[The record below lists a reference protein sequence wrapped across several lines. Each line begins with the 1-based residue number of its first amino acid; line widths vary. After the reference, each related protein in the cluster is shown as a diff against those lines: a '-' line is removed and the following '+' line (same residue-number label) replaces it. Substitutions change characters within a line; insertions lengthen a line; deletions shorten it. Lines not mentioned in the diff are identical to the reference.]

1 MNFLSTN
8 DSAKHQYKYSKESFH
23 DESCKVQFSCATSNS
38 SDKKSNLLTD
48 DFVSTVKFNK
58 NTQTEVIEKS
68 DKIIQNNL
76 TLAAL
81 LNRTNLFYS

>member
-1 MNFLSTN
+1 M
-8 DSAKHQYKYSKESFH
+8 KHQYKHSKESLNEDLKN
-23 DESCKVQFSCATSNS
+23 DESCKAKLSCATSS
-38 SDKKSNLLTD
+38 TLDIKSDLSTDNL
-48 DFVSTVKFNK
+48 VSTVKFNK